1 MPSRTAAIV
10 ARPTVRVDGQE
21 YATVRELLTGMD
33 MVESEGGMSRLQLR
47 LTNFKSR
54 ARGRATYAFEDNQVL
69 KLGAAISVHAGP
81 ESAPQEVFRGWITGV
96 EGQYSE
102 GPPELVVH
110 AEDAFQRARLV
121 RRTKAHANLTI
132 RQLATDVAGV
142 CSLTPVIDGFTDQ
155 IGPHI
160 QMNESDLAFLRRLL
174 VRYGGDLQVV
184 GSEMHVAPRSGVHRG
199 TVDLE
204 MHEGLRRVRAIAD
217 LTDQVNDVT
226 VTGWDAAQGRR
237 ITVTQTTTAT
247 GPGSGSTGATVLQ
260 NSPFGRRSHH
270 VSHVAV
276 RDDTE
281 ARAVATTIT
290 ERRARRF
297 VTLEATSGG
306 NPLIRVGTHVHLTG
320 LGDRFDNTYY
330 VVEARHRYAVP
341 SPGYV
346 TDFRAECAHW
356 GV

>member
-1 MPSRTAAIV
+1 MPPRTAAFV

-33 MVESEGGMSRLQLR
+33 MLESEGGLSRLQLR

-54 ARGRATYAFEDNQVL
+54 QRGRATYAFEDNQVL
-69 KLGAAISVHAGP
+69 KLGAAIAVYAGR
-81 ESAPQEVFRGWITGV
+81 EAEPQEIFRGLITGL

-110 AEDAFQRARLV
+110 AEDAFQRARLA
-121 RRTKAHANLTI
+121 RRTKTHTRLTI
-132 RQLATDVAGV
+132 HELAEQVARD
-142 CSLTPVIDGFTDQ
+142 CTLTPVIDGFSDQ
-155 IGPHI
+155 IGP
-160 QMNESDLAFLRRLL
+160 QVQLNESDLAFLRRLL

-184 GSEMHVAPRSGVHRG
+184 GDEMHVSARSAVQRG

-204 MHEGLRRVRAIAD
+204 MHEGLRRVRVLAD
-217 LTDQVNDVT
+217 LAHQVSEVT

-237 ITVTQTTTAT
+237 ITVTHQTAAT
-247 GPGSGSTGATVLQ
+247 GPGSGSTGATLLD
-260 NSPFGRRSHH
+260 NSPLGRRSHH
-270 VSHVAV
+270 VGHLAV
-276 RDDTE
+276 RDDAE
-281 ARAVATTIT
+281 ARAVATAVSD
-290 ERRARRF
+290 RRARRF
-297 VTLEATSGG
+297 ISLEATNAGE
-306 NPLIRVGTHVHLTG
+306 PQIRVGTHVRITG

-330 VVEARHRYAVP
+330 VVEARHRYVVP